1 MSRFCDTMLKELLET
16 QAAKRDSLCELSAQ
30 RPDPVMVARRYRNEY
45 VALICALF
53 AYGRASSIVK
63 FLERLDFTLL
73 DASLPVASDTMH
85 SYYYRFQKPQDA
97 AVLFE
102 TLRRLK
108 QENISLYELFFEGY
122 MKENSVID
130 GVNVLIAT
138 LYKYSDFQSRGFNFL
153 IGKQTQKSKGSG
165 TLKRW
170 MLFIRWMVRKDSID
184 MGLWGKVRKSDLIIP
199 LDTHTFHV
207 SRKLGLLKRKSY
219 DLHAAIE
226 LTQQLKS
233 FDPDDPLKYD
243 FALYRIGQERM
254 DIDALYS
261 KK

>member
-1 MSRFCDTMLKELLET
+1 
-16 QAAKRDSLCELSAQ
+16 
-30 RPDPVMVARRYRNEY
+30 
-45 VALICALF
+45 
-53 AYGRASSIVK
+53 
-63 FLERLDFTLL
+63 
-73 DASLPVASDTMH
+73 
-85 SYYYRFQKPQDA
+85 
-97 AVLFE
+97 
-102 TLRRLK
+102 
-108 QENISLYELFFEGY
+108 

-261 KK
+261 EK